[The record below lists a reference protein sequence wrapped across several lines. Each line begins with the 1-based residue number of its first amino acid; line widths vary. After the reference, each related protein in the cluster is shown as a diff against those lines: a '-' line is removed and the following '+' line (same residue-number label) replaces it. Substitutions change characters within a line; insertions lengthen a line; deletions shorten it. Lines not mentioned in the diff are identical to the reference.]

1 MTNKLLIII
10 GLSLTALISLH
21 LFEGVSFKLPVIDA
35 LERQAYDFRINLS
48 ASPERDDRVV
58 IIDIDER
65 SIKEVGQWPWRR
77 AVFGKLN
84 DQLFDQYGIE
94 ALGYDVTF
102 PEPETSFSNQQIRD
116 LAQQTNSTSELVS
129 ELEEISGDKIMAES
143 FEGRAIV
150 LGSAFQLQKA
160 NRKDSPS
167 VGVLPE
173 PMFETSD
180 IPYPVLLQETQA
192 PIMQRYTGNIPL
204 LSESAMGIGFFSIA
218 ETIGDPDGIIRR
230 VELLNRYKD
239 KLYPSLA
246 LQLVKSYTFDDPEPI
261 LTEQVKDA
269 NAGLET
275 LRMMLADI
283 PLDPATTVNVS
294 YRQPEKGYE
303 YVPAIDVL
311 TGTYEGDLTG
321 AIALIGTSASGLVDL
336 RNTPVAAGL
345 PGVEVHA
352 NIVSGLLDGKFRVK
366 PGWVSTIDFF
376 VITLFGLIMTFIF
389 PRLSAFWSTVVFV
402 TVSIATI
409 WVNWYFWSSKLVI
422 LTIAPMLFLLT
433 SLFFMN
439 MIIGFFSESQAR
451 RSTEKMFGMY
461 VPPEVV
467 GEISESEDIFSM
479 KPIKRELTVLFADIR
494 SFTTISEG
502 MDPEA
507 LSEWLND
514 FLTPMT
520 KIIHQNGGAIDKY
533 MGDAIMAF
541 WGAPIEDPNHA
552 ENGVKAG
559 IGMIAA
565 LDDLNAEFR
574 EKGWP
579 EVNIGVGLNTG
590 MMSVGNMGSEFRMA
604 YTVLGDA
611 VNLGSRLE
619 GQTKE
624 YGVNII
630 VSEFTREKAPNFN
643 YKELDTVKV
652 KGKNKAVTIYSCEAG
667 EPSQED
673 NQSVETV
680 S

>member
-21 LFEGVSFKLPVIDA
+21 LYEGSSFKLPIIDA

-77 AVFGKLN
+77 SVFGKLN
-84 DQLFDQYGIE
+84 DQLFEQYGIE

-102 PEPETSFSNQQIRD
+102 PEPETDFSNQQIRE
-116 LAQQTNSTSELVS
+116 LAKQTSSSSELVS
-129 ELEEISGDKIMAES
+129 SLEAISGDQIMAKS
-143 FEGRAIV
+143 FEDRAIV
-150 LGSAFQLQKA
+150 LGAAFQLQKA
-160 NRKDSPS
+160 NRTESPS

-173 PMFETSD
+173 PMFESSD
-180 IPYPVLLQETQA
+180 IDYSILLQETMA
-192 PIMQRYTGNIPL
+192 PTMQRYTGNIPL
-204 LSESAMGIGFFSIA
+204 LSEAAMGIGFFSIA

-230 VELLNRYKD
+230 VELLNRYQD

-261 LTEQVKDA
+261 LTEQIDDA
-269 NAGLET
+269 NAGLEI
-275 LRMMLADI
+275 LRMMLADV

-294 YRQPEKGYE
+294 YRQPERGYE
-303 YVPAIDVL
+303 YVPAIDVIN
-311 TGTYEGDLTG
+311 GTYEGDLTG
-321 AIALIGTSASGLVDL
+321 AIALVGTSASGLVDL

-352 NIVSGLLDGKFRVK
+352 NIISGLLDGKFRVK
-366 PGWVSTIDFF
+366 PGWVNTIDFF
-376 VITLFGLIMTFIF
+376 VITLFGLIMTFVF
-389 PRLSAFWSTVVFV
+389 PRLSAFWSTVIFL
-402 TVSIATI
+402 TVGAGTI
-409 WVNWYFWSSKLVI
+409 WVNWYFWSEKLVI

-479 KPIKRELTVLFADIR
+479 KPQKRELTVLFADIR

-559 IGMIAA
+559 LGMIAA
-565 LDDLNAEFR
+565 LDELNANFR

-624 YGVNII
+624 YGVSMI
-630 VSEFTREKAPNFN
+630 VSEFTRDKAPNFN
-643 YKELDTVKV
+643 YTELDTVKV
-652 KGKNKAVTIYSCEAG
+652 KGKNKAVTIFSCEQG
-667 EPSQED
+667 EPASAEL
-673 NQSVETV
+673 SEAVE